1 MLKENITSPK
11 RQIHS
16 HKKDATRS
24 ITYRLPEKLV
34 SELETEATQKS
45 ISQNVL
51 VKQILEKYVQWDR
64 FSNKIGMIPVPKG
77 ILQSLGDELDGKDI
91 DEIITLIFPMI
102 KDTVMFIK
110 GGYDLER
117 CIETLEDYMR
127 ASGMNSDHRVE
138 GDIHIFLIQH
148 DLGMKWS
155 VFTEQLL
162 TQVFRNFLPDKEL
175 KFQTTDTTVIL
186 SVALGSD
193 FNEHDYHN

>member
-1 MLKENITSPK
+1 MIEEKLVSTK
-11 RQIHS
+11 RQTHTS
-16 HKKDATRS
+16 KKESTRS

-64 FSNKIGMIPVPKG
+64 FSNKVGMIPVPKG
-77 ILQSLGDELDGKDI
+77 ILQSLGEELDGKDI
-91 DEIITLIFPMI
+91 DQIITLMFPMI
-102 KDTVMFIK
+102 KDTVLFIK
-110 GGYDLER
+110 GGYDLKR
-117 CIETLEDYMR
+117 CVETLEDYMR

-138 GDIHIFLIQH
+138 GDLHIFLIQH

-162 TQVFRNFLPDKEL
+162 TQVFRSFLPDKEL
-175 KFQTTDTTVIL
+175 SFQTTDTTVIL